1 MKQTTRALIAAAAA
15 EKLSGHHVDRVYD
28 HAHGEA
34 LAVTRHL
41 LTEAAAQDAAE
52 AVVLHLDAQE
62 RVSLQVHDDLFS
74 GWDHVTG
81 AYFAGAMVQ
90 SEVMLYDGYERRY
103 YKFSV
108 H

>member
-1 MKQTTRALIAAAAA
+1 M
-15 EKLSGHHVDRVYD
+15 
-28 HAHGEA
+28 
-34 LAVTRHL
+34 
-41 LTEAAAQDAAE
+41 
-52 AVVLHLDAQE
+52 LHLDAQE

-74 GWDHVTG
+74 GWDHGTG